1 MNTSKPSRILVLRF
15 SALGDVAMTIPVLWS
30 FRRQFPGVEICVVSR
45 PFAAPLL
52 SPLPGV
58 KFFPLELQKRHRG
71 FAGIFRLFRDLKQ
84 LEGWTAVADLHD
96 VLRTRMLRFLFKL
109 SGVRTASIDKGRREK
124 KLLTRKANK
133 RLDPLKSTHERYA
146 DVFRRLGYSVSLKA
160 DKIFPFFPES
170 SADTLSRVKSKTGP
184 WVGIA
189 PFAKHKGKSYP
200 LDKMKL
206 VVHQLLEDPELHIFL
221 FGGGP
226 QEEEALAWFSK
237 DQERVDNL
245 SGKFPLEEELAF
257 MSQLDVMIS
266 MDSANM
272 HLASL
277 AGVPVISIWGATH
290 PYAGFYGWNQSQE
303 NAIQTDLFCR
313 PCSVFG
319 NKPCW
324 RKDYA
329 CLEEI
334 EPGDIS
340 GRVRALLSEKR
351 HE

>member
-1 MNTSKPSRILVLRF
+1 MIASRPSRILVLRF
-15 SALGDVAMTIPVLWS
+15 NALGDVAMTIPVLWS
-30 FRRQFPGVEICVVSR
+30 FRSQFPGVEICVVSR

-58 KFFPLELQKRHRG
+58 TFFPLNLQERHRG
-71 FAGIFRLFRDLKQ
+71 FIGILRLFRDLKQ
-84 LEGWTAVADLHD
+84 MEDWTAVADLHN

-124 KLLTRKANK
+124 RLLTQKVSK
-133 RLDPLKSTHERYA
+133 RLEPLRSTHERYA
-146 DVFRRLGYSVSLKA
+146 EVFRKLGFPVSLKA
-160 DKIFPFFPES
+160 DKTFSFPLES
-170 SADTLSRVKSKTGP
+170 TPHISSLAKCKKGS

-200 LDKMKL
+200 LEKMKL
-206 VVHQLLEDPELHIFL
+206 VVHLLLEDPELSIFL

-226 QEEEALAWFSK
+226 QEEKALEALSYSH
-237 DQERVDNL
+237 ERVVNL
-245 SGKFPLEEELAF
+245 SGKFPLEGEMAF
-257 MSQLDVMIS
+257 MSRLDVMIS

-290 PYAGFYGWNQSQE
+290 PYAGFYGWNQSPE
-303 NAIQTDLFCR
+303 NAIQADLFCR

-319 NKPCW
+319 DKSCW

-334 EPGDIS
+334 EPTEIS
-340 GRVRALLSEKR
+340 GRVRALLSER
-351 HE
+351 RSE